1 MKKIFVISFLLGVLI
16 PTLSFAQG
24 TPEVNI
30 FTNPG
35 DVKLNIDGSVTDSFN
50 NTFGGTGGGN
60 NGNTTCPKPQNIGE
74 LFEFAICLMSYNV
87 IPFLISLGLIMF
99 LVGMVKFISAGD
111 NEEKREGGRGLMI
124 FGIIA
129 LFVMISVWGL
139 VRILHNTFFDSD
151 QRFETPTL
159 PKRSTTPFK

>member
-1 MKKIFVISFLLGVLI
+1 MKKIFATLFFISLATPIF
-16 PTLSFAQG
+16 SFAQE
-24 TPEVNI
+24 PVNL

-35 DVKLNIDGSVTDSFN
+35 DVKLNLDGSVTDSFG
-50 NTFGGTGGGN
+50 NTFGGSGGSTN
-60 NGNTTCPKPQNIGE
+60 NTTCPKPQNIGE

-99 LVGMVKFISAGD
+99 LVGLVKFISAGD

-139 VRILHNTFFDSD
+139 VRILHNTFFDSSE
-151 QRFETPTL
+151 RFETPTL

>member
-1 MKKIFVISFLLGVLI
+1 MKKIFATIGFIGFLVPLCSFGQETPFSFGASADPTPGV
-16 PTLSFAQG
+16 TEFGAG
-24 TPEVNI
+24 V
-30 FTNPG
+30 G
-35 DVKLNIDGSVTDSFN
+35 GSS
-50 NTFGGTGGGN
+50 
-60 NGNTTCPKPQNIGE
+60 NTTCPKPQNILE
-74 LFEFAICLMSYNV
+74 LFEFATCLMSYSV

-99 LVGMVKFISAGD
+99 LVGLVKFISAGD

-129 LFVMISVWGL
+129 LFVMISVWGF